1 MVLTCIVITHLRD
14 PVSLTEKRA
23 PWSVG
28 CFPLLSVDLAPQLPD
43 YLWTSWLFWR
53 RSKAPDVVS
62 RRAAWLTC
70 IHVDKGAMWLGC
82 GLTQKRT
89 EDSLQTGGSLT
100 F

>member
-43 YLWTSWLFWR
+43 YFGRPGFSEKEQSPRSCEQESSVAYVHPCGQGCHVAGMWPHPEADRRLTANWR
-53 RSKAPDVVS
+53 ELDV
-62 RRAAWLTC
+62 
-70 IHVDKGAMWLGC
+70 
-82 GLTQKRT
+82 
-89 EDSLQTGGSLT
+89 
-100 F
+100 